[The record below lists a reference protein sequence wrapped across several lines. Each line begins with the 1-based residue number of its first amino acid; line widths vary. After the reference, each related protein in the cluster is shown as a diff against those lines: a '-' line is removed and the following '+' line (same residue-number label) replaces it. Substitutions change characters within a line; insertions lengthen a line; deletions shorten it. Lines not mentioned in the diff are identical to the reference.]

1 MNIAELQNEVINRM
15 RRPDLVDLIKSR
27 VIGTIKQL
35 HGSGYYARD
44 RVEEV
49 IKIGNPSCTTKLTI
63 PPYWRR
69 FVALVPF
76 TESGTTNIP
85 LRRTDHQDFELSD
98 VSALWQTDDN
108 INTYYVSFNTV
119 TIKSEVAF
127 AKLYACYF
135 KYPDLRDLTV
145 TTWVTEHYEQLVIDY
160 TLAAIY
166 TAIGNKD
173 LADTHK
179 ILASDLYK
187 QFLVNS
193 EAEGVY

>member
-98 VSALWQTDDN
+98 VISIYNELKLN
-108 INTYYVSFNTV
+108 KINR
-119 TIKSEVAF
+119 IKEIIKF
-127 AKLYACYF
+127 LNEAKLKA
-135 KYPDLRDLTV
+135 KQGEPD
-145 TTWVTEHYEQLVIDY
+145 
-160 TLAAIY
+160 
-166 TAIGNKD
+166 
-173 LADTHK
+173 
-179 ILASDLYK
+179 
-187 QFLVNS
+187 
-193 EAEGVY
+193 